1 MSPLFPPI
9 RENHHFFL
17 DVGHGYQ
24 LYVEECGNPD
34 GIPVVFL
41 HGGPGSGC
49 ESWHRQFFDP
59 EHYRIVLFDQRGCG
73 RSKPHASL
81 EHNTTWDLVAD
92 MEKIRE
98 HLGIK
103 QWMVLG
109 GSWGSTLALA
119 YAQTHADRVLHLIT
133 RGIFLCREQDIN
145 WFYEKSQGASQ
156 MFPDYFQD
164 YLAPIPEDE
173 QHELVNAYYKRLTGK
188 NDIAR
193 MQAAKAWAGWEGR
206 LANLTSKERIVDF
219 FTDPYTALSVARLEA
234 HYFVNRGWFTEN
246 QLVNDAHKLNDIDGV
261 IIHGRYDM
269 ICPVQQAYELHQ
281 AWSTADLQIIPA
293 CGHAASEE
301 PIQYALIR
309 ATNQYLKEHL

>member
-9 RENHHFFL
+9 LENHHFYL
-17 DVGHGYQ
+17 DVGNGHK
-24 LYVEECGNPD
+24 LYVEECGSPS

-49 ESWHRQFFDP
+49 EPWHRQFFDP
-59 EHYRIVLFDQRGCG
+59 EHYRIILFDQRGCG

-103 QWMVLG
+103 QWMVFG
-109 GSWGSTLALA
+109 GSWGSTLGLA
-119 YAQTHADRVLHLIT
+119 YAQTHPERVLHLIM

-145 WFYEKSQGASQ
+145 WFYEAGQGASQ
-156 MFPDYFQD
+156 MFPDYWQD

-173 QHELVNAYYKRLTGK
+173 HATLVNAYHQRLTGH
-188 NDIAR
+188 NEIAR
-193 MQAAKAWAGWEGR
+193 MQAAKAWSQWEGR
-206 LANLTSKERIVDF
+206 LANLNTKGNIVDF
-219 FTDPYTALSVARLEA
+219 FTNPHTALSVARLEA
-234 HYFVNRGWFTEN
+234 HYFVNRGWLEPN
-246 QLVNDAHKLNDIDGV
+246 QLVKEAHKLNNISGV

-269 ICPVQQAYELHQ
+269 ICPLQQAYELHQ
-281 AWSTADLQIIPA
+281 AWSTAELHIMPA

-301 PIQYALIR
+301 PIQQALIR